1 LNGAWVPADLGPDF
15 TTSQPGTVVETLSAT
30 IGPLPRDVPPDFASG
45 VSAPTDRS
53 GRYQLFGE
61 IGRGGMGTILRGRDP
76 SLGRELAVK
85 VLLDGHKDRPEL
97 VRRFVEEAQIGGQL
111 QHPGIVPVYELGAFS
126 DSRPYF
132 TMKLVKGRTLA
143 ELLRTRKD
151 PAEDRPRFLSIFEAI
166 AQTVAYAHARGV
178 IHRDLKPSNVM
189 VGSFGEVQ
197 VMDWGLA
204 KVLERVDVT
213 GEDEADPGAGTVS
226 VVRTERA
233 GSDADVS
240 QAGTVLGTPAY
251 MSPEQASGDLD
262 LVDERADVFGLGA
275 ILCEVLTGAPPYCG
289 RTAAEAMSQ
298 SARGDTADAC
308 RRLDACGADADLIA
322 LAQGCLASDPLD
334 RPGNA
339 GDVADRITA
348 YLAGVQEKL
357 HSAERDRAVAEARA
371 VEESKR
377 RRVTLALAASVVA
390 LVVIGGGGGAWYT
403 RHRERQAAQV
413 VLLTR
418 EANLLRDQARG
429 HPDDPARWVAAR
441 EAVKRVE
448 VALGDSP
455 DPGDRKTVDAIRAE
469 VQSGLAQAEADRTLL
484 ELLVDIR
491 TASAEDRDGSATD
504 AAYAAAFRAA
514 GIDVDAVLPAEAGAR
529 IARRHKPV
537 AQALVAAL
545 DHWTRMHIGQGAKAS
560 AWSRL
565 VAVARAADPDRDR
578 DALRAAL
585 LVTERAEA
593 LERLRPL
600 VGRAGVES
608 WAPASMVLLADTL
621 GAAGDLDAAAAVLRQ
636 ASGTHPG
643 DDWVHYD
650 LGRLLEHMRPPRTD
664 EAIAAY
670 MAARAV
676 RPANAHG
683 LAHALERHG
692 RDQEGEAIFRD
703 LTHRRPGNAQHLTCF
718 GILLKKRGRE
728 TEAAAVLAQA
738 VAAGR
743 EATRLRPGDALA
755 HHYLGQALHFQRKLD
770 EAIAEY
776 TAALR
781 ITPNDPVIH
790 NNLGNALYDQGKL
803 DEAVAEHKE
812 ALRIAPNDSRSRNNL
827 GNALRDQGK
836 LDEAIAEHHEAIRL
850 DPADANPRYSLGITL
865 SAKGM
870 SDAAVVEYRK
880 AIQLNPAHAEAHC
893 NLGLILLRQNGDYFE
908 ALELLRRGHAL
919 GSKRPNWKYPSAE
932 WVGEA
937 ERAAANVA
945 DPQAIRLKR
954 EEAVNHYRL
963 GYELQHQGKPE
974 EAVAEYRKAIRLD
987 SEYAE
992 AHCNLGLILLRQI
1005 GEYAESLELLRRG
1018 HELGSKRAT
1027 WKYPSAEWV
1036 HMAERSVA
1044 LEAKL
1049 PALLKAEVQPADA
1062 AEGLGLGRICTMKH
1076 LHAAAAR
1083 FYAGSF
1089 AADPTL
1095 ADDVKSKNRYFAACA
1110 AALAGCGKGKDDPRP
1125 GTTEKAELRRQARE
1139 WLLADLAA
1147 RCKVLD
1153 VGTVAAAGREDVRK
1167 ALSLWKSDPD
1177 LACVRSPESVAN
1189 LPEEEQELW
1198 RSLWSEVDARL
1209 TQARGDRP

>member
-1 LNGAWVPADLGPDF
+1 LNAAWVPAGPGLDF
-15 TTSQPGTVVETLSAT
+15 TTTQPGTVVDTLSAA
-30 IGPLPRDVPPDFASG
+30 IGTLTRDWLADTAPG
-45 VSAPTDRS
+45 VSAPADRS

-76 SLGRELAVK
+76 GLGRELAVK
-85 VLLDGHKDRPEL
+85 VLLESHKDRPEL
-97 VRRFVEEAQIGGQL
+97 IRRFVEEAQIGGQL

-132 TMKLVKGRTLA
+132 TMKLVKGRTLDD
-143 ELLRTRKD
+143 LLRARKH

-204 KVLERVDVT
+204 KVLKRENRAAEDGAAPRAWDVT
-213 GEDEADPGAGTVS
+213 
-226 VVRTERA
+226 VVRTERP
-233 GSDADVS
+233 GSDAGAS
-240 QAGTVLGTPAY
+240 RPGTVLGTPAY
-251 MSPEQASGDLD
+251 MAPEQASGDLD

-275 ILCEVLTGAPPYCG
+275 ILCEVLTGAPPYRG

-298 SARGDTADAC
+298 AARGDTTDAC
-308 RRLDACGADADLIA
+308 LRLDACGADADLIA
-322 LAQGCLASDPLD
+322 LAQDCLAVDPLD
-334 RPGNA
+334 RPGNG
-339 GDVADRITA
+339 GDVAHRVTD

-418 EANLLRDQARG
+418 EANLIRDQARA
-429 HPDDPARWVAAR
+429 HADDPARWVAAR

-448 VALGDSP
+448 LVLGGSP
-455 DPGDRKTVDAIRAE
+455 DPVDRKTIDAIRAE

-504 AAYAAAFRAA
+504 AAYAGAFRAA
-514 GIDVDAVLPAEAGAR
+514 GIDLDALLPAEAGAR
-529 IARRHKPV
+529 IARRPKSV

-545 DHWTRMHIGQGAKAS
+545 DHWTVVHPGHGAKGS
-560 AWSRL
+560 DWSRL
-565 VAVARAADPDRDR
+565 VAAARAADPDRDR

-585 LVTERAEA
+585 LVPGKGKAEA
-593 LERLRPL
+593 MARLHSL
-600 VGRAGVES
+600 AGRAGVES
-608 WAPASMVLLADTL
+608 WAPASMVLLA
-621 GAAGDLDAAAAVLRQ
+621 GAVRAAGDLDAAVAVLRQ

-643 DDWVHYD
+643 DAWVHYE
-650 LGRLLEHMRPPRTD
+650 LGRLLEQMSPPRTD

-670 MAARAV
+670 MVARAV
-676 RPANAHG
+676 RPATAHW
-683 LAHALERHG
+683 LAHVLERRG
-692 RDQEGEAIFRD
+692 RDEEAEAIFRD
-703 LTHRRPGNAQHLTCF
+703 LTLRRPGSARHLACF
-718 GILLKKRGRE
+718 GIRLKARGRE
-728 TEAAAVLAQA
+728 VEASAVLARA
-738 VAAGR
+738 IAAGR

-755 HHYLGQALHFQRKLD
+755 HHDLGKALHYQGKLD
-770 EAIAEY
+770 DAIAEY
-776 TAALR
+776 TAARWITPNDSVIHGSLGTVLYTQGKLGEAIAEYQEALR
-781 ITPNDPVIH
+781 ITPNDSMSH
-790 NNLGNALYDQGKL
+790 SNLGNALLAQGKL
-803 DEAVAEHKE
+803 DQAIVEH
-812 ALRIAPNDSRSRNNL
+812 N
-827 GNALRDQGK
+827 
-836 LDEAIAEHHEAIRL
+836 EAIRL
-850 DPADANPRYSLGITL
+850 DPNDANAHHNLAASL
-865 SAKGM
+865 AEKGK
-870 SDAAVVEYRK
+870 SDEAIAEYRT
-880 AIQLNPAHAEAHC
+880 AIRLNPGHAEAHC
-893 NLGLILLRQNGDYFE
+893 NLGLVLLRQKGAYLE
-908 ALELLRRGHAL
+908 ALELLRRGHEL
-919 GSKRPNWKYPSAE
+919 GSKRANWKYPSAE

-937 ERAAANVA
+937 ERAAENRGN
-945 DPQAIRLKR
+945 PQVIRRKP
-954 EEAVNHYRL
+954 EDAVNHYRL
-963 GYELQHQGKPE
+963 GHELQHQGKPE
-974 EAVAEYRKAIRLD
+974 EAIAEYRTAIRLD
-987 SEYAE
+987 PEYAE
-992 AHCNLGLILLRQI
+992 AHCNLGLILLRQK

-1049 PALLKAEVQPADA
+1049 PAILRGGVQPADA
-1062 AEGLGLGRICTMKH
+1062 AEGLGLGRVCRTKH
-1076 LHAAAAR
+1076 LHAAAAG

-1089 AADPTL
+1089 AADPAL
-1095 ADDVKSKNRYFAACA
+1095 ADDLKSKNRYLAACE
-1110 AALAGCGKGKDDPRP
+1110 AALAGCGRGKDDPRP
-1125 GTTEKAELRRQARE
+1125 GNTEKAELRRQARE

-1147 RCKVLD
+1147 LCKALD
-1153 VGTVAAAGREDVRK
+1153 PGTAAAREDVRK

-1177 LACVRSPESVAN
+1177 LACVRSPESVAT
-1189 LPEEEQELW
+1189 LPEEEQEPW

-1209 TQARGDRP
+1209 AQAHGDRP